1 MWAII
6 MENFCYSK
14 QMSLDQV
21 AMLVCNTMLALSY
34 MIISDDISDHR
45 DEQHEEIRHQFFI
58 AMEIPFPHQW
68 IYPHK
73 SIR

>member
-1 MWAII
+1 
-6 MENFCYSK
+6 MENFCYSR

-45 DEQHEEIRHQFFI
+45 DEQHEEIRHQFFYCHGNSLSPP
-58 AMEIPFPHQW
+58 MDL
-68 IYPHK
+68 
-73 SIR
+73 SL